1 MTTIGVFASIF
12 DTAGHALCIRQNY
25 GERYW
30 TTPGGRLE
38 AGEAPADGLI
48 REVREEI
55 GAAIAIEGL
64 IGAYANPYKDDLILC
79 FAARLLTS
87 LQGWRP
93 HAEIDA
99 LDFFPLDRL
108 PQPMTANTRCR
119 LRDAA
124 AGRNGQYRVFDGP
137 DRMRSQLYFA

>member
-48 REVREEI
+48 REVHEEI
-55 GAAIAIEGL
+55 GAEIAIDGL

-79 FAARLLTS
+79 FAARLVTA
-87 LQGWRP
+87 LQEWRP

-108 PQPMTANTRCR
+108 PQPMTANTQWR
-119 LRDAA
+119 LRDGA
-124 AGRNGQYRVFDGP
+124 AGHRGLYRVFDGP
-137 DRMRSQLYFA
+137 DRLRA

>member
-12 DTAGHALCIRQNY
+12 DTAGRALCIRQNY

-38 AGEAPADGLI
+38 AGEAPADALR
-48 REVREEI
+48 REVGEEI
-55 GAAIAIEGL
+55 GAEIVIDGL

-79 FAARLLTS
+79 FAAKLITS
-87 LQGWRP
+87 LQDWQP

-99 LDFFPLDRL
+99 LGFFPLDRL
-108 PQPMTANTRCR
+108 PQPMTANTQCR
-119 LRDAA
+119 LRDGA
-124 AGRNGQYRVFDGP
+124 AGRRGLYRVFDGP
-137 DRMRSQLYFA
+137 DRLRA